1 MHYLAIL
8 LLLIGS
14 FTLAPASVHAEPTDA
29 PAASGTPDISPD
41 IPPDIPK
48 PLKVL
53 PSKIK
58 PITSGADELSKAAPE
73 TSGTTSPADGHDHTA
88 LETLSPRENFGF
100 SPDFWAG
107 ATRQDVIAF
116 LNTPYNISSSRSVR
130 DLNLRVTL
138 TLAPS
143 LAQSTT
149 PAENLYALRLKKL
162 VDLGAYDDAQKLY
175 KMNESA
181 PPTPLAAEAGIE
193 AMLGHGEIAVACL
206 EQNALSPDLKT
217 ETPVFWGNLDLFC
230 KTLLN
235 HAASPPT
242 TSPKTK
248 AAKTSTSNPHNDTRD
263 EARLAAAARGYLDA
277 QHLTIPQNA
286 NADDIN
292 ALDSVST
299 IAFLKTGALH
309 TALQSPPVLAALTDH
324 QLALILAYAQPT
336 PEFVPTLAE
345 GLRRGVITDTAALD
359 LLKSMAKTADK
370 TNPVT
375 PFLKEYFKT
384 ETPLLTAKLLELADT
399 PIKIAL
405 LIPLYAQNN
414 LVFPEGY
421 KFRSIALLSMAN
433 QAIPLDLA
441 KGALQLGESS
451 GASYNTEQAE
461 SGEYLLIQALL
472 DRNRPRLDT
481 DKNAIYA
488 VALALQSALYPQ
500 KDAKN
505 VYDNI
510 FNLTPSDNY
519 VMPKG
524 DILSSLKKSADQ
536 KQIYQVVIGS
546 LSIINDIPPEKLHP
560 ASLYRILEALNS
572 AGFNEETLSLARDVL
587 RMVLEK

>member
-8 LLLIGS
+8 LLLIG
-14 FTLAPASVHAEPTDA
+14 TVTILPASAHAEPTDTQ
-29 PAASGTPDISPD
+29 AASATPDSP
-41 IPPDIPK
+41 PNIPK

-73 TSGTTSPADGHDHTA
+73 TSGTTSPADSHDHTA

-107 ATRQDVIAF
+107 ATRQDIIAF
-116 LNTPYNISSSRSVR
+116 LDAPYNISSSRNVR

-143 LAQSTT
+143 LAAQSTT

-162 VDLGAYDDAQKLY
+162 VALGAYDDAQKLY

-181 PPTPLAAEAGIE
+181 PPTPLAAVSGIE

-235 HAASPPT
+235 HAAPPT
-242 TSPKTK
+242 TPPPKTK
-248 AAKTSTSNPHNDTRD
+248 ASKTSTSNANNDTRN
-263 EARLAAAARGYLDA
+263 EAHLAAAAQGYLDA

-292 ALDSVST
+292 ALDSVSS
-299 IAFLKTGALH
+299 IAFLKAGTLH
-309 TALQSPPVLAALTDH
+309 TALQSPSVLAALTDH

-336 PEFVPTLAE
+336 PEFAPTLAE
-345 GLRRGVITDTAALD
+345 GLRRGVITDTSALD

-399 PIKIAL
+399 PTKTAL

-414 LVFPEGY
+414 PVFPESN
-421 KFRSIALLSMAN
+421 KRRSILILLAAN
-433 QAIPLDLA
+433 QPLPLNLVRSAFPNVEDSLPENERL
-441 KGALQLGESS
+441 KETGESFLFS
-451 GASYNTEQAE
+451 A
-461 SGEYLLIQALL
+461 LIQSLPPVKYA
-472 DRNRPRLDT
+472 DRTGINPFLEAIAASISPEYEQ
-481 DKNAIYA
+481 KNAKTA
-488 VALALQSALYPQ
+488 
-500 KDAKN
+500 
-505 VYDNI
+505 YDNI
-510 FNLTPSDNY
+510 FNLTPSGNY
-519 VMPKG
+519 VMPMG
-524 DILSSLKKSADQ
+524 DVLSSLKKSADQ

-560 ASLYRILEALNS
+560 ASLYRVLEALNS
-572 AGFNEETLSLARDVL
+572 VGFNEETLSLARNVL